1 MRTGSLALRL
11 AIELACL
18 AALAYWGMGATA
30 NGMANGAIAIVA
42 PVAAATIWGV
52 WSAPRAPRR
61 LSGLRLASLEL
72 TLLSC
77 CCALLALA
85 GVPLLATALFL
96 LALANAAML
105 GRSRR
110 RLSSGCPD
118 EPATVRVTSAP

>member
-11 AIELACL
+11 AVELACL
-18 AALAYWGMGATA
+18 AALAYWGTGATV
-30 NGMANGAIAIVA
+30 NGMANGAIAVVA

-77 CCALLALA
+77 SCALLALA
-85 GVPLLATALFL
+85 GVPLLGTALFL

-105 GRSRR
+105 GRP
-110 RLSSGCPD
+110 GTATPD
-118 EPATVRVTSAP
+118 R

>member
-1 MRTGSLALRL
+1 MRTRSLALRF

-18 AALAYWGMGATA
+18 AALVYWGAGATA
-30 NGMANGAIAIVA
+30 NSMANRAIAIAA
-42 PVAAATIWGV
+42 PLTAATIWGV

-105 GRSRR
+105 GR
-110 RLSSGCPD
+110 L
-118 EPATVRVTSAP
+118 ETAATDR